1 MDAAEHVLFAR
12 DQIDINAVFDSLARI
27 DGKPRLIVNRRGAI
41 SAASSGAGEI
51 VALHPSLAIE
61 RNCLCPCDP
70 LAEMAL
76 EELLNVPCVAT
87 RTAVLG
93 EPGSEHHLLLRASS
107 IGEFGV
113 CLILVTAAS
122 CEMRNVP
129 EIRVIFGLTDS
140 EAQIVRD
147 MFFGYPPQVIAE
159 RRDCSIHTV
168 RAHIRQCYQKLR
180 VHTREQLVAKLLIYY
195 V

>member
-1 MDAAEHVLFAR
+1 MDAAEHILLAR
-12 DQIDINAVFDSLARI
+12 DEIDISVVFDSLARI
-27 DGKPRLIVNRRGAI
+27 DGKLRLIVDRKGAI

-61 RNCLCPCDP
+61 RECLCSCDP
-70 LAEMAL
+70 LAEIAL
-76 EELLNVPCVAT
+76 KELLSVPCGAT

-93 EPGSEHHLLLRASS
+93 EPGSKHHLLLRASPIS
-107 IGEFGV
+107 AAAV
-113 CLILVTAAS
+113 CLILVVAAS
-122 CEMRNVP
+122 CELRNVP
-129 EIRVIFGLTDS
+129 ELRAIFGLTDS

-147 MFFGYPPQVIAE
+147 IFFGYPPQVIAE
-159 RRDCSIHTV
+159 RRDSSIHTV

-195 V
+195 I